1 MDPETRA
8 LVCHLFAEIT
18 ARLESAAALAAEG
31 QNARRRARQ
40 DLDLTADL
48 EAALVDTGVLVGAI
62 GALLSRH
69 AAPRPSPTRGRRKK
83 STKQ

>member
-8 LVCHLFAEIT
+8 RVCHLFAEIT
-18 ARLESAAALAAEG
+18 ARLEAGAALAAEG
-31 QNARRRARQ
+31 QCARRRARQ

-48 EAALVDTGVLVGAI
+48 EAALVDI
-62 GALLSRH
+62 GALVGTIRVLLLRH
-69 AAPRPSPTRGRRKK
+69 AAARSVPVRGRRRK